1 MLSINGNVIVVFL
14 IVWLLVFVLTRL
26 FFNPVRR
33 VRDERKKEIQGNREA
48 YEEALASHRKSV
60 QEIEQA
66 LKQAKAAAESAGETL
81 MAEGLKEKNRMLGEI
96 SAEYKRQVEKARL
109 DLDQTI
115 VGLKQK
121 LEAEAS
127 ALAETIE
134 KKFLN

>member
-14 IVWLLVFVLTRL
+14 IVWILVFVLTRL

-33 VRDERKKEIQGNREA
+33 VRDERRKEIQGNRKA

-60 QEIEQA
+60 QEIEQV
-66 LKQAKAAAESAGETL
+66 LKQAKAAAESARETL

-96 SAEYKRQVEKARL
+96 SAEYKSQVEKARV

>member
-1 MLSINGNVIVVFL
+1 MLSLNGNVIVVFL
-14 IVWLLVFVLTRL
+14 IVWILVFVLTRL

-33 VRDERKKEIQGNREA
+33 VRDGRRKEIQGNTKA
-48 YEEALASHRKSV
+48 YEEALESHRKSV
-60 QEIEQA
+60 QEIEEA
-66 LKQAKAAAESAGETL
+66 LKKAKAAAESARETL

-96 SAEYKRQVEKARL
+96 SAEYKSQVEKARAE
-109 DLDQTI
+109 LDQTI
-115 VGLKQK
+115 MGLKGK